1 MRVSLLLPAAC
12 LFSLS
17 ACASQSTPVA
27 SSEPAPVAAPID
39 GGAVCRPETLTGF
52 VGQTATEE
60 VVKKA
65 VSESGARHARV
76 AKPGM
81 AMTMDF
87 RQDRLTIMVDAQN
100 RIEQIS
106 CG

>member
-1 MRVSLLLPAAC
+1 MRVSLFLPVAC
-12 LFSLS
+12 LLSLA
-17 ACASQSTPVA
+17 ACASPSTPA
-27 SSEPAPVAAPID
+27 PSEPPPVAPVD
-39 GGAVCRPETLTGF
+39 GGAACRPEALEGF
-52 VGQTATEE
+52 VGQIATEE

-65 VSESGARHARV
+65 VSDSGARHARV

-100 RIEQIS
+100 RIESIS

>member
-1 MRVSLLLPAAC
+1 MRVSLSLPAA
-12 LFSLS
+12 SLLS
-17 ACASQSTPVA
+17 LAACASPSAPQAAEVPLA
-27 SSEPAPVAAPID
+27 APVD
-39 GGAVCRPETLTGF
+39 GGVACRPEALTGF
-52 VGQTATEE
+52 VGQVATEE

-65 VSESGARHARV
+65 VADSGARHARV

-100 RIEQIS
+100 RIESIS

>member
-1 MRVSLLLPAAC
+1 MRISLLLPAAC
-12 LFSLS
+12 LFSLG
-17 ACASQSTPVA
+17 ACASPPA
-27 SSEPAPVAAPID
+27 PAPSEPPQAAPVD
-39 GGAVCRPETLTGF
+39 GGAACRPEALEGF
-52 VGQTATEE
+52 VGQVASEA

-65 VSESGARHARV
+65 VAESGARHARV

-100 RIEQIS
+100 RIESIS